1 MSAAASYSPTMP
13 QLSRRQFTVS
23 AGVFAAATLL
33 PGCGSSDA
41 PQGDTP
47 KSDAPK
53 ERIVVVG
60 AGMSGLAAARR
71 LADAGMDVTVLE
83 ARDRIGGRTWTNTS
97 LGVPI
102 DLGGA
107 WIHGPEGNPL
117 TELADQAGAKRVET
131 DFDRPVVYQDGR
143 ELSSEVV
150 QDTLKRW
157 QDITKALAPLSEEAG
172 EDESVATGLAEV
184 ADMNDPLIQWAV
196 ASEIVGEYATDPDE
210 LSLKYY
216 LGEGEFGGGDFILPG
231 GYQQLT
237 QHLAKGLTIKLSTEV
252 TKITHSG
259 SAVRI
264 ETSQGGFD
272 ADRVIVT
279 IPLGVLKAGT
289 IAFDPPLPDEKQAA
303 IAKLGFGLLDKVVL
317 KFDQPFWP
325 DADVIGLAGSD
336 QPVSMLIN
344 GETFADAPLL
354 VGLRGGSDARAREA
368 LNDQDAVAQVV
379 AALKAPNPTG
389 SLVTRWAEDPFA
401 RGSYSFVAVGSSPD
415 DMEVLGEPVGERLL
429 FAGEAT
435 NPEYFATVHGAYLS
449 GVREAERIL
458 G

>member
-1 MSAAASYSPTMP
+1 MP

-23 AGVFAAATLL
+23 TGVLAAATLL
-33 PGCGSSDA
+33 PGCSSDDESA
-41 PQGDTP
+41 GDTP
-47 KSDAPK
+47 SGDAPK
-53 ERIVVVG
+53 QRIVVIG

-117 TELADQAGAKRVET
+117 TELADQAGARRVET

-150 QDTLKRW
+150 QNTLKRW
-157 QDITKALAPLSEEAG
+157 QDITKALASLSEEAG
-172 EDESVATGLAEV
+172 EDESVATGLTEV

-196 ASEIVGEYATDPDE
+196 ASEIVGEYAADPDE

-237 QHLAKGLTIKLSTEV
+237 QHLARGLTVKLSTEV
-252 TKITHSG
+252 SKITHSDSG
-259 SAVRI
+259 VRI
-264 ETSQGGFD
+264 DTTNGGFD

-303 IAKLGFGLLDKVVL
+303 IERLGFGLLDKVVL

-325 DADVIGLAGSD
+325 DADVIGLVGNE

-344 GETFADAPLL
+344 GEIFADAPLL
-354 VGLRGGSDARAREA
+354 VGLRGGSEAREREA
-368 LNDQDAVAQVV
+368 LSDQDAVAQVV
-379 AALKAPNPTG
+379 AALKAPNPSG

-415 DMEVLGEPVGERLL
+415 DMEALGEPVGERLL

-435 NPEYFATVHGAYLS
+435 NPEFFATVHGAYLS
-449 GVREAERIL
+449 GVREADRIL

>member
-1 MSAAASYSPTMP
+1 MW

-23 AGVFAAATLL
+23 AGVVAAATLL
-33 PGCGSSDA
+33 PGCGSGDE
-41 PQGDTP
+41 PEGDTP

-83 ARDRIGGRTWTNTS
+83 ARDRIGGRTWTDTS

-117 TELADQAGAKRVET
+117 TELADQAGARRVAT
-131 DFDRPVVYQDGR
+131 DFDKPVVFQDGR
-143 ELSSEVV
+143 ELSADVV
-150 QDTLKRW
+150 QTTLTRW
-157 QDITKALAPLSEEAG
+157 QEITKELAPLSEDAG
-172 EDESVATGLAEV
+172 EDESVATGLDEV

-196 ASEIVGEYATDPDE
+196 ASEIVGEYAADPDE
-210 LSLKYY
+210 LSLKW
-216 LGEGEFGGGDFILPG
+216 LGNEGEFGGGDLILPG

-237 QHLAKGLTIKLSTEV
+237 QHLARGLTIKLGAEV
-252 TKITHSG
+252 KKVIHSDSG
-259 SAVRI
+259 VRL
-264 ETSQGGFD
+264 ETTQGGVD
-272 ADRVIVT
+272 ADRVIIT

-289 IAFDPPLPDEKQAA
+289 IAFDPPLPEDKQAA
-303 IAKLGFGLLDKVVL
+303 IERLGFGLLDKVVL

-325 DADVIGLAGSD
+325 DAEVIGLVGGG

-354 VGLRGGSDARAREA
+354 VGLRGGREAREREA
-368 LNDQDAVAQVV
+368 LSDQDAVTQVV
-379 AALKAPNPTG
+379 TALNAPNPTG
-389 SLVTRWAEDPFA
+389 SLVTRWAADPFA
-401 RGSYSFVAVGSSPD
+401 RGSYSFIAVGSSPD
-415 DMEVLGEPVGERLL
+415 DMEALGEPVGERLL

-435 NPEYFATVHGAYLS
+435 NPEFFATVHGAYLS

>member
-1 MSAAASYSPTMP
+1 MP

-23 AGVFAAATLL
+23 AGVLAAATLL
-33 PGCGSSDA
+33 PGCGSGDE
-41 PQGDTP
+41 PRGDTP
-47 KSDAPK
+47 SSGAPK
-53 ERIVVVG
+53 ERIVVIG

-71 LADAGMDVTVLE
+71 LADAGLDVTVLE

-107 WIHGPEGNPL
+107 WIHGPENNPL
-117 TELADQAGAKRVET
+117 TALADEAGARRVET
-131 DFDRPVVYQDGR
+131 DFDRPVIYQDGR
-143 ELSSEVV
+143 ELSPDVV
-150 QDTLKRW
+150 QNTLKRW

-196 ASEIVGEYATDPDE
+196 ASEIVGEYAADPDE
-210 LSLKYY
+210 LSLKW
-216 LGEGEFGGGDFILPG
+216 LGSEGEFGGGDFILPG

-237 QHLAKGLTIKLSTEV
+237 QHLARGLTIKLSTEV
-252 TKITHSG
+252 NKVIHSG
-259 SAVRI
+259 SGVRL
-264 ETSQGGFD
+264 ETTRGGFD

-303 IAKLGFGLLDKVVL
+303 IERLGFGLLDKVVL

-325 DADVIGLAGSD
+325 DADVIGLVGSE

-354 VGLRGGSDARAREA
+354 VGLRGGSEAREREA
-368 LNDQDAVAQVV
+368 LSDQDAVAQVV
-379 AALKAPNPTG
+379 AALNAPNPSG

-415 DMEVLGEPVGERLL
+415 DMETLGEPVGERLL

-435 NPEYFATVHGAYLS
+435 NPEFFATVHGAYQS
-449 GVREAERIL
+449 GVREADRIL

>member
-1 MSAAASYSPTMP
+1 MP

-33 PGCGSSDA
+33 PGCSNDDA
-41 PQGDTP
+41 PQGDP
-47 KSDAPK
+47 KNAGPK

-107 WIHGPEGNPL
+107 WIHGPEDNPL
-117 TELADQAGAKRVET
+117 TELADQAGARRVET
-131 DFDRPVVYQDGR
+131 DFDKPVVYQDGR
-143 ELSSEVV
+143 ELSSGVV
-150 QDTLKRW
+150 QDTLNRW
-157 QDITKALAPLSEEAG
+157 QDITKALAPRSEEAG
-172 EDESVATGLAEV
+172 GDESVATGLAEV

-196 ASEIVGEYATDPDE
+196 ASEIVGEYAADPDE
-210 LSLKYY
+210 LSLKWY
-216 LGEGEFGGGDFILPG
+216 GSEGEFGGGDFILPG

-237 QHLAKGLTIKLSTEV
+237 QHLARGLTIKLSTEV
-252 TKITHSG
+252 NKIAHTDSG
-259 SAVRI
+259 VRL
-264 ETSQGGFD
+264 ETTNGRFD

-303 IAKLGFGLLDKVVL
+303 IERLGFGLLDKVVL

-325 DADVIGLAGSD
+325 DADVIGLVGSD

-354 VGLRGGSDARAREA
+354 VGLRGGSDARAREV
-368 LNDQDAVAQVV
+368 LDDQDAVAQVV
-379 AALKAPNPTG
+379 AALNAPNPTG
-389 SLVTRWAEDPFA
+389 SLVTRWAQDPYA

-415 DMEVLGEPVGERLL
+415 DMDALAEPVGERLL

-435 NPEYFATVHGAYLS
+435 NPEFFATVHGAYLS

>member
-33 PGCGSSDA
+33 PGCGSSDS
-41 PQGDTP
+41 PQGGTP

-117 TELADQAGAKRVET
+117 TELADQADAKRIET

>member
-1 MSAAASYSPTMP
+1 MP

-117 TELADQAGAKRVET
+117 TELADQADAKRIET

-252 TKITHSG
+252 TKITHSD

-379 AALKAPNPTG
+379 TALNAPNPTG

-401 RGSYSFVAVGSSPD
+401 RGSYSFIAVGSSPG
-415 DMEVLGEPVGERLL
+415 DMEALGEPVGDRLL